1 MLIRKILVPL
11 DGTDFAEAALGTAR
25 IIAERNRASL
35 ELVGVHAPEGV
46 LLPHGG
52 APPVDPALDSET
64 RRGLRTYL
72 DRIGSS
78 ERGRGTTPVSTALL
92 EGGVAEELAAEAE
105 RREVELVVMATHA
118 RGGLGRLWLGSTADQ
133 LIRRVHVPVLLVE
146 RPDGELES
154 VDPAGFRR
162 VVMALAG
169 NDADERV
176 LDAVFGVTDTRAATY
191 TLLHVAVFTGLPPAN
206 LGVPRPPDELAGLP
220 PGIEQVEMEQ
230 AQRYLERIAG
240 PLHERGVAVD
250 AQVDTGTSVADA
262 IVQHAARAS
271 ADLIALATRAP
282 GALERAALGSVAD
295 KVMRRAN
302 TAVLVCPPRVG
313 S

>member
-11 DGTDFAEAALGTAR
+11 DGTDFAEAALATAR

-52 APPVDPALDSET
+52 APPMDPALDTET
-64 RRGLRTYL
+64 RRALRTYL

-92 EGGVAEELAAEAE
+92 EGEVAEELGAECE
-105 RREVELVVMATHA
+105 RREVDLVVMATHA

-133 LIRRVHVPVLLVE
+133 LIRRVHIPVLLVE
-146 RPDGELES
+146 RSDEADAEL
-154 VDPAGFRR
+154 VAPADFQR
-162 VVMALAG
+162 VVVALAG
-169 NDADERV
+169 NDADERL
-176 LDAVFGVTDTRAATY
+176 LDAVFGVTDSSAATY

-206 LGVPRPPDELAGLP
+206 LGLLRPPDELAGLP
-220 PGIEQVEMEQ
+220 PGIDQGGMEQ
-230 AQRYLERIAG
+230 AQRYLERIAA

-250 AQVDTGTSVADA
+250 AQVDPGTSVADA
-262 IVQHAARAS
+262 IVQHAARTS

-302 TAVLVCPPRVG
+302 TAVLVCPPA

>member
-52 APPVDPALDSET
+52 APPMDPALDTEA
-64 RRGLRTYL
+64 RRELRTYL
-72 DRIGSS
+72 ERIGTS
-78 ERGRGTTPVSTALL
+78 ERGRSTTPVSTALL
-92 EGGVAEELAAEAE
+92 EGEVAAELAAESE
-105 RREVELVVMATHA
+105 RREVDLVVMATHA

-146 RPDGELES
+146 RPDGSGVAEP

-162 VVMALAG
+162 VVVALAG

-176 LDAVFGVTDTRAATY
+176 LDAVFAVTESSAATY
-191 TLLHVAVFTGLPPAN
+191 ALLHVAVFTGLPPAN
-206 LGVPRPPDELAGLP
+206 LGLPRPPDELAGLP
-220 PGIEQVEMEQ
+220 PGIEQIGLEQ

-262 IVQHAARAS
+262 IVQHAARTS

-302 TAVLVCPPRVG
+302 TAVLVCPPV